1 MNLSSNW
8 LWLLIAVFA
17 ATSLVDVFHPLLLFT
32 VLQLILMV
40 AFAFGHGALRYGARG
55 IAAFAVICLVVSTLL
70 ENLGVASGFP
80 FGRYYYTD
88 GLGPKLFYV
97 PLLIAPAYLAVGYMA
112 WVLATIL
119 VGDVKRGAGAL
130 STFATPFIAAFIM
143 VMWDLVLDPTASTVE
158 KNWIWEQGGGFFG
171 VPFSNYLGWFLTVYA
186 FMQLFALY
194 LRGSSHAA
202 AVNLPR
208 SYFVQGILMYAIV
221 AVRFILAYLVYP
233 SENVTDPAGVAWR
246 TGDIYETAALT
257 ATFTMLFVVA
267 LAAILLARQPDAPQ
281 GR

>member
-1 MNLSSNW
+1 MS
-8 LWLLIAVFA
+8 F
-17 ATSLVDVFHPLLLFT
+17 DPLLLFT

-70 ENLGVASGFP
+70 ENLASPAVFRSAADRLHRRP
-80 FGRYYYTD
+80 W
-88 GLGPKLFYV
+88 PEA
-97 PLLIAPAYLAVGYMA
+97 LLCAASSSRRLTLPWATWPG
-112 WVLATIL
+112 VLATIL

-208 SYFVQGILMYAIV
+208 SYFIQAILMYAIV
-221 AVRFILAYLVYP
+221 AVRFILVYLVYP

-246 TGDIYETAALT
+246 TGDLYETAALT